1 MANNGSMYTTVM
13 EKLNFEPRLDASN
26 ITVSIQGNHDIVLL
40 SGHVGSF
47 GEKLIA
53 EKAVKNLA
61 NVRAVA
67 NDIEVN
73 LSAKYQK
80 SDVDIA
86 KDVTRALKASFF
98 VPEEDIQVVVR
109 DGVVTLSGEVE
120 WNYEKNNAFNS
131 VHNLYGVKLVI
142 NNIVIKPSTKIDIAT
157 VKDKITKEFE
167 RHARI
172 DARMIKVETTDNK
185 ITLKGTVSNFDEI
198 DEAEDAAWSIPGVKE
213 VKNELTVN
221 W

>member
-1 MANNGSMYTTVM
+1 MYTTVM
-13 EKLNFEPRLDASN
+13 DKLNFEPRLDASN
-26 ITVSIQGNHDIVLL
+26 ITVSVQGNHDIILL

-47 GEKLIA
+47 GEKLLA

-73 LSAKYQK
+73 LAAKYQK
-80 SDVDIA
+80 SDIEIA
-86 KDVTRALKASFF
+86 KDVTRSLKSSFF
-98 VPEEDIQVVVR
+98 VPDEDIKVVVR
-109 DGVVTLSGEVE
+109 DGVVTLSGSVE

-131 VHNLYGVKLVI
+131 VHNLFGVKLVI
-142 NNIVIKPSTKIDIAT
+142 NNITIKPSTKIDINA

-172 DARMIKVETTDNK
+172 DARRIKVETTGSK

-198 DEAEDAAWSIPGVKE
+198 DEAGDAAWSIPGVEE
-213 VKNELTVN
+213 VKNELTVD

>member
-1 MANNGSMYTTVM
+1 MTNNGSMYTTVM
-13 EKLNFEPRLDASN
+13 DKLNFEPRLDASN
-26 ITVSIQGNHDIVLL
+26 ITVSVQGNNDIILL

-47 GEKLIA
+47 GEKLLA

-73 LSAKYQK
+73 LAAKYQK
-80 SDVDIA
+80 SDIEIA
-86 KDVTRALKASFF
+86 KDITRSLKLNFF
-98 VPEEDIQVVVR
+98 VPDEDIKVVVR
-109 DGVVTLSGEVE
+109 DGVVTLSGSVE
-120 WNYEKNNAFNS
+120 WYYEKHNAFNS
-131 VHNLYGVKLVI
+131 IHNLFGVKLVI
-142 NNIVIKPSTKIDIAT
+142 NNIVIKPSARIDITA

-172 DARMIKVETTDNK
+172 DARRIQIETNRSK

-198 DEAEDAAWSIPGVKE
+198 DEAEDAAWSIPGVEE
-213 VKNELTVN
+213 VKNELTVD

>member
-1 MANNGSMYTTVM
+1 MTNNGSMYTTVM
-13 EKLNFEPRLDASN
+13 DKLNFEPRLDASN
-26 ITVSIQGNHDIVLL
+26 ITVSVQGNHDIILL

-47 GEKLIA
+47 GEKLLA

-73 LSAKYQK
+73 LAAKYQK
-80 SDVDIA
+80 SDIEIA
-86 KDVTRALKASFF
+86 KDITRSLKLNFF
-98 VPEEDIQVVVR
+98 VPDEDIKVVVR
-109 DGVVTLSGEVE
+109 DGVVTLSGSVE
-120 WNYEKNNAFNS
+120 WYYEKHNAFNS
-131 VHNLYGVKLVI
+131 IHNLFGVKLVI
-142 NNIVIKPSTKIDIAT
+142 NNIVIKPSARIDITA

-172 DARMIKVETTDNK
+172 DARRIQIETNRSK

-198 DEAEDAAWSIPGVKE
+198 DEAEDAAWSIPGVEE
-213 VKNELTVN
+213 VKNELTVD